1 MRSRRFERDSGGGGR
16 GVGFQ
21 VSVRATLRPGVHLV
35 EVAVALLPVWTEK
48 DQKDDK
54 DKNAQTQRFYQ
65 HPQIVVDVEQVKV
78 CPILPDT

>member
-1 MRSRRFERDSGGGGR
+1 
-16 GVGFQ
+16 
-21 VSVRATLRPGVHLV
+21 VHLV